1 MQSIVKV
8 HIWSRDVHLEALVF
22 VLVTDEGAGCSK
34 DVKKPLSVA
43 HDPSLL
49 LTYIHGQ
56 KALQCSSDIFLT
68 KEVVCSFN

>member
-43 HDPSLL
+43 HDPSFL

>member
-1 MQSIVKV
+1 MQSVVKG
-8 HIWSRDVHLEALVF
+8 HIWSTDAHLEALVL
-22 VLVTDEGAGCSK
+22 VQVTDEGAECGK

>member
-8 HIWSRDVHLEALVF
+8 HIWSRDAHLEALVF
-22 VLVTDEGAGCSK
+22 VQVTDEGAGCSK

-49 LTYIHGQ
+49 LTHIQGQ
-56 KALQCSSDIFLT
+56 KALQCSSDIFMT
-68 KEVVCSFN
+68 KEVACSFN